1 MTSFVKLEVGL
12 HNASQR
18 HQNQNAAE
26 AKLQAHLYLSSLCG
40 SRNAKI
46 EVDSTWPTESPLS
59 VCS

>member
-1 MTSFVKLEVGL
+1 MTSFVKLDVGL

-46 EVDSTWPTESPLS
+46 EVGQHLAN
-59 VCS
+59 